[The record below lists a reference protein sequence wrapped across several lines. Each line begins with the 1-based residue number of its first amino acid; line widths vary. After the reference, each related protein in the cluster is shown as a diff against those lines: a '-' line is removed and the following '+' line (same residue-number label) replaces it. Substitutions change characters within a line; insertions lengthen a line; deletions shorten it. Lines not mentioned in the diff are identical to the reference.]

1 MHANRKFL
9 SSSRS
14 RGERP
19 KLARR
24 FPELFC
30 FWKALLNCFSSTL
43 RTSAA
48 QAQLAQL
55 APAQV
60 PPRCPAR
67 AEMLACRRMSTF
79 LLSSFTTAQD
89 TRSTIRVER
98 AAASGHGWTE
108 VFLAAEHAARAQSAD
123 DSVAAGFSVVI
134 LHDLLSKDECETLRS
149 GASSFAHT
157 LRKKVGAASA
167 ANPVR
172 MPIKTMLCADSQE
185 LCDTALLR
193 GVARL
198 RDQLPLLLT
207 TLFGGESGIGCPPP
221 SPISSSIARDER
233 LIFVSGEPACN
244 VYFAGGHFR
253 PHEDQQALTV
263 LVTLSDRT
271 EFAGGGTAFWSE
283 ADRPPPIG
291 PGVYTRAAAGPPT
304 MVLTLPAGTAL
315 IFCGNVTHAGQ
326 PVLDGERTVF
336 VASFSTRIS
345 RPPEQSYSYAYSSKW
360 SIP

>member
-1 MHANRKFL
+1 MI
-9 SSSRS
+9 
-14 RGERP
+14 
-19 KLARR
+19 
-24 FPELFC
+24 
-30 FWKALLNCFSSTL
+30 
-43 RTSAA
+43 
-48 QAQLAQL
+48 
-55 APAQV
+55 
-60 PPRCPAR
+60 
-67 AEMLACRRMSTF
+67 ACRRMSTF

-89 TRSTIRVER
+89 TRSTIRVDR
-98 AAASGHGWTE
+98 SAASGHGWTE
-108 VFLAAEHAARAQSAD
+108 VFLAAEHAACTQSAD

-134 LHDLLSKDECETLRS
+134 LHDLLSKDECEMLRS

-157 LRKKVGAASA
+157 LRKKEYKDGATSA

-172 MPIKTMLCADSQE
+172 MPIKTMLCADSQA

-198 RDQLPLLLT
+198 RDQLPLLLP

-263 LVTLSDRT
+263 LVALSDRT
-271 EFAGGGTAFWSE
+271 EFTGGGTAFWSE

-304 MVLTLPAGTAL
+304 MVLTLPAGSAL
-315 IFCGNVTHAGQ
+315 IFGGNVTHAGQ
-326 PVLDGERTVF
+326 TVLDGERTVF

-360 SIP
+360 SVP